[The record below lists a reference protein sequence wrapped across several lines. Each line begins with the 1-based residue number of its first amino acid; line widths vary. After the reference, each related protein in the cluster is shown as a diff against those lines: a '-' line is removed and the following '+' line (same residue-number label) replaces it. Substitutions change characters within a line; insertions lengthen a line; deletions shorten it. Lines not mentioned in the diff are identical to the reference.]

1 MNRPVSTR
9 PGLLFI
15 ISAPSGAGK
24 TSLVNALLQSQPELK
39 ASISHTTR
47 PRRPGEKDGVD
58 YYFLDKP
65 RFETLI
71 AQGSFLEYAQ
81 VFDHF
86 YGTSRHWVSEQLDQ
100 GRDVI
105 LEIDWQGARQVRAA
119 LPRAISIFILPP
131 SYQALGQRL
140 RRRGRDT
147 EEIIER
153 RMRDAVNEISHYAEY
168 DYLLVNDDFA
178 SAFAGLQA
186 IIQAS
191 RLKIEVQRRSLAPL
205 LQALIA

>member
-1 MNRPVSTR
+1 
-9 PGLLFI
+9 
-15 ISAPSGAGK
+15 
-24 TSLVNALLQSQPELK
+24 
-39 ASISHTTR
+39 
-47 PRRPGEKDGVD
+47 
-58 YYFLDKP
+58 LDKP